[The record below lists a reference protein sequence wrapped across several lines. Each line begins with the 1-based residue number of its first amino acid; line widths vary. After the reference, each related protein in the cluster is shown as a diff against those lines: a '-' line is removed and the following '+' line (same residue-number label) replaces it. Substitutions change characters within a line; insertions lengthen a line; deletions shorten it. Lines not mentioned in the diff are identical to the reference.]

1 MVSIEQRKAFD
12 EELLELR
19 RMLFNM
25 SDIARE
31 MITKSV
37 KSLENKDFEL
47 ARWVIDKDE
56 DEDILDRRIN
66 DFGVR
71 LIALRQPAARDLRSI
86 IAAFKISLNLER
98 IADLA
103 VNIAEITIDI
113 GDEPLIKPLIDI
125 PRMAEISETMVDDAI
140 RAYMNEDAELA
151 KDVWNRDDIVDKIEE
166 QIFNELLLIMM
177 SNPRTIKQSM
187 KLILVARY
195 LERVAD
201 HATNIAEA
209 IIYMVSG
216 EAYRGENQS

>member
-103 VNIAEITIDI
+103 VNIAEVTIDI

>member
-19 RMLFNM
+19 HMLFSM

-31 MITKSV
+31 MITNSV

-47 ARWVIDKDE
+47 AKWVINKDE
-56 DEDILDRRIN
+56 DEDILDRKIN

-125 PRMAEISETMVDDAI
+125 PRMAEISEAMVDDAI
-140 RAYMNEDAELA
+140 RAYVNEDARLA

-216 EAYRGENQS
+216 EAYRGENQT

>member
-1 MVSIEQRKAFD
+1 M
-12 EELLELR
+12 
-19 RMLFNM
+19 
-25 SDIARE
+25 
-31 MITKSV
+31 
-37 KSLENKDFEL
+37 
-47 ARWVIDKDE
+47 
-56 DEDILDRRIN
+56 
-66 DFGVR
+66 
-71 LIALRQPAARDLRSI
+71 
-86 IAAFKISLNLER
+86 
-98 IADLA
+98 
-103 VNIAEITIDI
+103 
-113 GDEPLIKPLIDI
+113 IKPLIDI